1 MTLPTKQQPTIPT
14 TPPHMRPGEVA
25 LFRRFL
31 KKDPLPD
38 SSYTF
43 DLHLGQGGPTD
54 PTWPAW
60 LRAMATSLTQKRVD
74 LVAHNPSGWWLLEMK
89 VRAGPGA
96 VGQLLTYRTLFR
108 QQFPNRQPL
117 HLGIVAD
124 RNAYDMTATYA
135 QFAIRLFLV

>member
-1 MTLPTKQQPTIPT
+1 
-14 TPPHMRPGEVA
+14 MRPGEVA